1 MLDIL
6 RTYGFRWLGITLLV
20 VLFASCNTTKF
31 VPQDK
36 YLLNKVHVKCV
47 DDKNVSTSSLSSYV
61 RQKQNTEIFGFW
73 KLQLHVYN
81 TAPMD
86 TTTKSRA
93 RAARNAKKMGEPG
106 MPVLMH
112 RATRWS

>member
-1 MLDIL
+1 MWKKAYIL
-6 RTYGFRWLGITLLV
+6 LLA
-20 VLFASCNTTKF
+20 VLFCACNATKF
-31 VPQDK
+31 VPENQ
-36 YLLNKVHVKCV
+36 YLLDKARVKCV
-47 DDKNVSTSSLSSYV
+47 DDKNVPTSELRNYL

-93 RAARNAKKMGEPG
+93 RGARNAKKMGE
-106 MPVLMH
+106 
-112 RATRWS
+112 ATVVYD